1 MAFAK
6 LYFAQN
12 MRVRAIL
19 NPKLSYFCMSKQN
32 KQAMQREKIYE
43 LLERKYKEYNSSSFI
58 ETDPISIPHRF
69 AKKQDIEIAAFLSA
83 TIAWGNRKSI
93 ITSANKLM
101 NLMDNA
107 PHDFV
112 LNHQDK
118 DLKRLLDF
126 KHRTFNTTDTLYF
139 IEFLKQHYSKHES
152 LEDAFLKTEI
162 KNSQAET
169 LSSFHNYFFSLEDS
183 PHRTRKHV
191 ATPVRGSTC
200 KRMNMFL
207 RWMVR
212 KDKSGVDFGIWKK
225 LKPAQLLI
233 PLDVHVDRTAR
244 KLGLIK
250 RKQTDWVTVVE
261 LTENL
266 KQFDA
271 KDPVKYD
278 FALFGISVLDKMQIH

>member
-1 MAFAK
+1 
-6 LYFAQN
+6 
-12 MRVRAIL
+12 
-19 NPKLSYFCMSKQN
+19 
-32 KQAMQREKIYE
+32 MQREKIYE

-58 ETDPISIPHRF
+58 EADPISIPHRF
-69 AKKQDIEIAAFLSA
+69 AKKQDIEIAAFFSA

-112 LNHQDK
+112 LNHQDN
-118 DLKRLLDF
+118 DLKNLLEF
-126 KHRTFNTTDTLYF
+126 KHRTFNATDTLYF
-139 IEFLKQHYSKHES
+139 VEFLKQHYSKHES
-152 LEDAFLKTEI
+152 LEDAFLKSEI
-162 KNSQAET
+162 KNAQVET
-169 LSSFHNYFFSLEDS
+169 LSGFHNYFFSLEDS

-200 KRMNMFL
+200 KRINMFL

-225 LKPAQLLI
+225 IKPAQLLI

-250 RKQTDWVTVVE
+250 RKQTDWQTVVE

-266 KQFDA
+266 KQFDPE
-271 KDPVKYD
+271 DPVKYD

>member
-1 MAFAK
+1 
-6 LYFAQN
+6 
-12 MRVRAIL
+12 
-19 NPKLSYFCMSKQN
+19 
-32 KQAMQREKIYE
+32 MQREKIYD
-43 LLERKYKEYNSSSFI
+43 LLERKYKEYNSASFI
-58 ETDPISIPHRF
+58 DADPISIPHRF
-69 AKKQDIEIAAFLSA
+69 AKKQDIEIAAFFSA

-112 LNHQDK
+112 LNHQDN
-118 DLKRLLDF
+118 DLKNLLEF
-126 KHRTFNTTDTLYF
+126 KHRTFNATDTLYF
-139 IEFLKQHYSKHES
+139 VEFLKQHYSKHES
-152 LEDAFLKTEI
+152 LEDAFL
-162 KNSQAET
+162 NADFRMQNAELNT
-169 LSSFHNYFFSLEDS
+169 GKVLTHFHETFFSLDDS

-212 KDKSGVDFGIWKK
+212 KDKHGVDFGIWKK
-225 LKPAQLLI
+225 IKPVQLLI

-250 RKQTDWVTVVE
+250 RKQTDWQTVLE

-266 KQFDA
+266 KQFDT

-278 FALFGISVLDKMQIH
+278 YALFGISVLDKMQIH